1 MKTACALAALA
12 SLAVLTGCSGFDR
25 LDFTFESAPPDNA
38 TVSYADIRIHSGI
51 AVGVIARPMEGNDE
65 MDSDTLVQ
73 LESKNPAILGVN
85 PAVREDPDDPPKFV
99 LFGAS
104 AGSTTVVVRIDGETQ
119 AEIPANVDA
128 Q

>member
-12 SLAVLTGCSGFDR
+12 SLAALTGCSGFDR

-38 TVSYADIRIHSGI
+38 TVSYTDIRIHSGI
-51 AVGVIARPMEGNDE
+51 AVGVIARPMDGNDE

-73 LESKNPAILGVN
+73 LESKNPAVLGVN

-99 LFGAS
+99 LFGVS
-104 AGSTTVVVRIDGETQ
+104 AGSTSVLVRIDGETQ
-119 AEIPANVDA
+119 GEIPANVDA